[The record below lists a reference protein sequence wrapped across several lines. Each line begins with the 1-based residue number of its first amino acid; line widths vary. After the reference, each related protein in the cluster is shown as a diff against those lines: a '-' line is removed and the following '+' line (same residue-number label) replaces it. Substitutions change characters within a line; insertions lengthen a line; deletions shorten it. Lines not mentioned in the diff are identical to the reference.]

1 MQTAIRFSTFVL
13 LFFWA
18 GYTHAQLITQA
29 QRGDYIFGINAG
41 FAYQSSDVRAAGNG
55 SGFGLTLGRTMVAGP
70 NSPILLDLRGRL
82 LYARTYGLDPF
93 RSFAIENNKALN
105 GTRLLDYTAYPA
117 ALEEPR
123 GFVYQNHRTTHGEL
137 GLEAVFTLEE
147 LRRKTG
153 FIVSL
158 FGGAGLNGYHV
169 KTDQADASG
178 EAYYAGYA
186 NLNDSRPANAILR
199 DLRDVILDGAY
210 ESNADNFDGL
220 PKFRIMPNVG
230 VELGLQLGRAFSVH
244 AGHRVTF
251 SGTDLLDGHQWSSPD
266 KDIYH
271 YTSFGM
277 AWRFRVPERV
287 RIQPP
292 VIEIVA
298 PLSRPHY
305 TRDPNG
311 VVRAQIRNV
320 RSAADINCTVN
331 GRDVPFRFSG
341 EQFVLDLP
349 LYPGSN
355 EVIIVARN
363 QAGTAR
369 GDAVIVLE
377 GGIVPPPP
385 PIGRAPRISITN
397 PPSRTATVYEPAFTL
412 RATVTDILNKLD
424 IELLVDGA
432 RRDFTFDS
440 RTGNLRADL
449 NLREGTNRIRI
460 TARNDF
466 GSDAADAE
474 VVFEQRRF
482 PPTVR
487 ITDPAS
493 ERSEVSVNSVAVR
506 AELRYVE
513 AKENVYLYINGQ
525 ESRSFDYDA
534 SRELFQATVPL
545 REGANTVEIVARNR
559 SGEAR
564 DAATVTYRRPLQALP
579 TVVITEPSGSG
590 TSTTAATAAIEAT
603 TGNIQRR
610 DDISFFVNG
619 ARNTNFTFN
628 ANTGRFSA
636 TANLVIGNNDFIIR
650 VVNSDGSA
658 EAVTSIRRTE
668 GSGELPLRPVVRI
681 LSPANQSE
689 SDRNT
694 ASVRASIENVTDRN
708 NMSLTVN
715 GTRLTNFSFNTG
727 NRELTATVTLIEGNN
742 TIRVEATNR
751 DGTAD
756 DLVNVRYRRPLPPVV
771 TISAPQD
778 KSTVTAAAA
787 TLRARAQNVSER
799 NQITVTLNG
808 TTISNVSFNAATG
821 ELSADVTLAEGS
833 NTLRVRA
840 ATPDGTDEK
849 SVNVQYTRPTPPI
862 VSIVAPEN
870 NSTLTVAAA
879 TLRARA
885 QHVSERNQITVTL
898 NGATVSNVTFNG
910 ATGELSAN
918 VTLIEGNNTLRVR
931 AATPAGSDE
940 QSVNVRYRRPI
951 PPVVSISAP
960 ANNSTL
966 TAAATTLR
974 ARAQNVSNQN
984 QLTVTLNGAAL
995 SNVNFNPTTG
1005 DLSADVTLAEGANT
1019 LRVSAATPD
1028 GTDEK
1033 SVSVRYRRPV
1043 PPVVSIQ
1050 SPSDNSTTESNSVK
1064 ISATVTNVTSTRAV
1078 TFTVNGKA
1086 SGDFKLEGGNF
1097 SAEVLNLR
1105 EGENTFSIAARNE
1118 DGAGNA
1124 SVTVVYRPK
1133 PVQLKPVVKFIVP
1146 ARSGTASSTA
1156 ETAIKAS
1163 VLNVSSADDVRLDV
1177 NGKPFGEFTYNTK
1190 LKELTATV
1198 PLEGGTNTFRVIAE
1212 NEAGRDTATT
1222 TVLYREAAKQ
1232 PPVVTIESVS
1242 QPTIN
1247 PMNPGQGRSTIIA
1260 QIQGIE
1266 RASQIAFTVNGTP
1279 VTDFTY
1285 NAKTGAFQSTVT
1297 LVRGTNTIVLRAENA
1312 DGADEKSRK
1321 LDF

>member
-1 MQTAIRFSTFVL
+1 MRTTIRFSTFAL
-13 LFFWA
+13 LFFWTVYA
-18 GYTHAQLITQA
+18 HAQLITQA
-29 QRGDYIFGINAG
+29 QRGDYVLGINAG
-41 FAYQSSDVRAAGNG
+41 FAYQSSDIRAAGNG
-55 SGFGLTLGRTMVAGP
+55 GGFGLTIGRTMVAGP

-82 LYARTYGLDPF
+82 LYARTFGLDPF
-93 RSFAIENNKALN
+93 RSFSIENNRALN
-105 GTRLLDYTAYPA
+105 GTRELDYTSYPT

-123 GFVYQNHRTTHGEL
+123 GFVFQNHRTTHGEL

-169 KTDQADASG
+169 KIDQANASG

-186 NLNDSRPANAILR
+186 SLNDSRPADAILR
-199 DLRDVILDGAY
+199 DLRDVILDGTY
-210 ESNADNFDGL
+210 ESNADGFDGL

-230 VELGLQLGRAFSVH
+230 VELGLQLGKAFSVH

-251 SGTDLLDGHQWSSPD
+251 SGTDLLDGHQWSSSD

-277 AWRFRVPERV
+277 AWRFRVPERP
-287 RIQPP
+287 RILPP
-292 VIEIVA
+292 VIELTA

-341 EQFVLDLP
+341 EQFILDLP

-355 EVIIVARN
+355 EVVIVARN

-369 GDAVIVLE
+369 GDAIIVLE

-385 PIGRAPRISITN
+385 TGRAPRISITN

-412 RATVTDILNKLD
+412 RANVTDIFNKLD
-424 IELLVDGA
+424 IELLIDGA

-440 RTGNLRADL
+440 RTGNLQADL

-474 VVFEQRRF
+474 VIFEQRRF

-487 ITDPAS
+487 ITEPAS
-493 ERSEVSVNSVAVR
+493 ERSEVAVNSVTVR

-513 AKENVYLYINGQ
+513 AKENIYFYINGR
-525 ESRSFDYDA
+525 ETRSFDYDA
-534 SRELFQATVPL
+534 SRETFQATAPL
-545 REGANTVEIVARNR
+545 TDGANTLEVVVRNR

-564 DAATVTYRRPLQALP
+564 DDVTVTYRRPLVARP
-579 TVVITEPSGSG
+579 SVVITAPSTPG
-590 TSTTAATAAIEAT
+590 TSTTAATANIEAT
-603 TGNIQRR
+603 TSNIQRR
-610 DDISFFVNG
+610 DEISFFVNG
-619 ARNTNFTFN
+619 TRNTGFTFN

-636 TANLVIGNNDFIIR
+636 TANLVVGNNDFIIR
-650 VVNSDGSA
+650 VTNPDGND

-668 GSGELPLRPVVRI
+668 GSGELPQRPVVRI
-681 LSPANQSE
+681 TSPINQSE

-694 ASVRASIENVTDRN
+694 ANVRASIENVTDRN

-715 GTRLTNFSFNTG
+715 GTRLTNFSFSASS
-727 NRELTATVTLIEGNN
+727 RELTATVTLTEGNN
-742 TIRVEATNR
+742 TIRVEATNGN
-751 DGTAD
+751 GTAD
-756 DLVNVRYRRPLPPVV
+756 DLVNVRYRRPMPPVV

-778 KSTVTAAAA
+778 KSTVSTAAA

-808 TTISNVSFNAATG
+808 TTISNISFNASTG
-821 ELSADVTLAEGS
+821 EISADVTLAEGN

-849 SVNVQYTRPTPPI
+849 SVNVQYARPVPPI
-862 VSIVAPEN
+862 VSIVSPEN
-870 NSTLTVAAA
+870 NSTVTAAA
-879 TLRARA
+879 STLRARA
-885 QHVSERNQITVTL
+885 QNVSERSQVTVTL
-898 NGATVSNVTFNG
+898 NGATVSNVNFNG
-910 ATGELSAN
+910 ATGELTAN
-918 VTLIEGNNTLRVR
+918 VTLVEGNNTLRVR

-951 PPVVSISAP
+951 PPVVTISAP
-960 ANNSTL
+960 ANNSTV
-966 TAAATTLR
+966 TNAAATLR
-974 ARAQNVSNQN
+974 ARAQNVSERNQV
-984 QLTVTLNGAAL
+984 TVTLNGTAV
-995 SNVNFNPTTG
+995 SNVNFNAATG
-1005 DLSADVTLAEGANT
+1005 ELSADVALAEGANT
-1019 LRVSAATPD
+1019 LRVSATTPD

-1033 SVSVRYRRPV
+1033 SVSVRYRRPA
-1043 PPVVSIQ
+1043 PPVVTFQ
-1050 SPSDNSTTESNSVK
+1050 SPADNSTVESNSVK
-1064 ISATVTNVTSTRAV
+1064 VSATITNVTSTRAV

-1086 SGDFKLEGGNF
+1086 SGEFKLEGGSF
-1097 SAEVLNLR
+1097 SAEVPGLR
-1105 EGENTFSIAARNE
+1105 EGDNTISISARNE
-1118 DGAGNA
+1118 DGAGDA
-1124 SVTVVYRPK
+1124 SVKVVY
-1133 PVQLKPVVKFIVP
+1133 QLKPVLPKPVIRFIVP

-1163 VLNVSSADDVRLDV
+1163 VLNVSSADNVRLDV
-1177 NGKPFGEFTYNTK
+1177 NGKPFGEFAYNIK
-1190 LKELTATV
+1190 SKELTATV

-1247 PMNPGQGRSTIIA
+1247 PMNPAQGRSTVIA
-1260 QIQGIE
+1260 VIQGID
-1266 RASQIAFTVNGTP
+1266 RSSQITFTVNGAA

-1285 NAKTGAFQSTVT
+1285 NVKTGAFQSTIN

-1312 DGADEKSRK
+1312 DGADEKSRT

>member
-1 MQTAIRFSTFVL
+1 MRTTIRFSTFAL

-18 GYTHAQLITQA
+18 VYAHAQLITQA
-29 QRGDYIFGINAG
+29 QRGDYVLGINAG
-41 FAYQSSDVRAAGNG
+41 FAYQSSDIRAAGNG
-55 SGFGLTLGRTMVAGP
+55 GGFGLTLGRTMVAGP
-70 NSPILLDLRGRL
+70 NSPILLDLRSRL
-82 LYARTYGLDPF
+82 LYARTFGLDPF
-93 RSFAIENNKALN
+93 RSFSIENNRALN
-105 GTRLLDYTAYPA
+105 GTRELDYTSYPT

-123 GFVYQNHRTTHGEL
+123 GFVFQNHRTTHGEL

-169 KTDQADASG
+169 KINQADASG

-186 NLNDSRPANAILR
+186 NLNDSRPADAILR
-199 DLRDVILDGAY
+199 DLRDVVLDGTY
-210 ESNADNFDGL
+210 ESNADDFDGL
-220 PKFRIMPNVG
+220 PKFRIMPNLG
-230 VELGLQLGRAFSVH
+230 VELGLQLGKAFSVH

-251 SGTDLLDGHQWSSPD
+251 SGTDLLDGHRWSSSD

-277 AWRFRVPERV
+277 AWRFRVPERE
-287 RIQPP
+287 RILPP
-292 VIEIVA
+292 VIELTA

-341 EQFVLDLP
+341 EQFILDLP

-355 EVIIVARN
+355 EVVIVARN
-363 QAGTAR
+363 QAGSAR
-369 GDAVIVLE
+369 GDAIIVLE
-377 GGIVPPPP
+377 GSIVPPPP
-385 PIGRAPRISITN
+385 TGRAPRISITN

-424 IELLVDGA
+424 IELLIDGA

-440 RTGNLRADL
+440 RTGNLQADL
-449 NLREGTNRIRI
+449 NLREGTNRVRI

-474 VVFEQRRF
+474 VIFEQRRF

-487 ITDPAS
+487 ITDPAP
-493 ERSEVSVNSVAVR
+493 ERSEVAVNSVTVR
-506 AELRYVE
+506 AEVRYVE
-513 AKENVYLYINGQ
+513 AKENIYFYINGR
-525 ESRSFDYDA
+525 ETRTFDYDA
-534 SRELFQATVPL
+534 SRQIFQATAPL
-545 REGANTVEIVARNR
+545 TDGANTLEVVVRNR

-564 DAATVTYRRPLQALP
+564 DEVTVTYRRPLVARP
-579 TVVITEPSGSG
+579 SVVITAPSTPG
-590 TSTTAATAAIEAT
+590 TSTTAATANIEAT
-603 TGNIQRR
+603 TSNIQRR
-610 DDISFFVNG
+610 DEISFFVNG
-619 ARNTNFTFN
+619 TRNTGFTFN

-636 TANLVIGNNDFIIR
+636 TANLVVGNNDFIIR
-650 VVNSDGSA
+650 VANPDGSE

-668 GSGELPLRPVVRI
+668 RDVALPLRPAVRI
-681 LSPANQSE
+681 TSPVNQSE

-694 ASVRASIENVTDRN
+694 ANVRAIIENVTDRN

-715 GTRLTNFSFNTG
+715 GTRLTNFSFNAG
-727 NRELTATVTLIEGNN
+727 SRELTANVTLTEGNN

-756 DLVNVRYRRPLPPVV
+756 DLVNVRYRRPMPPVV

-778 KSTVTAAAA
+778 KSTVTAAAT

-808 TTISNVSFNAATG
+808 TTISNISFNASTG
-821 ELSADVTLAEGS
+821 ELSADVTLGEGN

-840 ATPDGTDEK
+840 ATPDGSDEK
-849 SVNVQYTRPTPPI
+849 SVNVQYTRPVPPI
-862 VSIVAPEN
+862 VSIVFPEN
-870 NSTLTVAAA
+870 NSTVTAAA
-879 TLRARA
+879 STLRARA
-885 QHVSERNQITVTL
+885 QNVSERNQVTVTL
-898 NGATVSNVTFNG
+898 NGTTLSNVTFNG

-918 VTLIEGNNTLRVR
+918 VTLVEGNNTLRVR
-931 AATPAGSDE
+931 AVTPAGSDE
-940 QSVNVRYRRPI
+940 QSVNVRYRRPM
-951 PPVVSISAP
+951 PPMVTINAP
-960 ANNSTL
+960 ANNSTV
-966 TAAATTLR
+966 TTDATTLR
-974 ARAQNVSNQN
+974 ARAQNVSERNQV
-984 QLTVTLNGAAL
+984 TVTLNGTPV
-995 SNVNFNPTTG
+995 SNVNFNAATG

-1019 LRVSAATPD
+1019 LRVSATTPD

-1033 SVSVRYRRPV
+1033 SVNVRYRRPS

-1050 SPSDNSTTESNSVK
+1050 SPGDNSTVESNSVK
-1064 ISATVTNVTSTRAV
+1064 VSATVTNVTNTRAV

-1097 SAEVLNLR
+1097 SAEVPNLR
-1105 EGENTFSIAARNE
+1105 EGENVISVSARNE
-1118 DGAGNA
+1118 DGAGDA
-1124 SVTVVYRPK
+1124 SVKVVYVPK
-1133 PVQLKPVVKFIVP
+1133 PVLPKPVVRFIVP
-1146 ARSGTASSTA
+1146 ARSGTNSSTP
-1156 ETAIKAS
+1156 ETTVKAS
-1163 VLNVSSADDVRLDV
+1163 VLNVSSAEDVRLDV
-1177 NGKPFGEFTYNTK
+1177 NGKPFGEFAYNIK
-1190 LKELTATV
+1190 SKELTATV
-1198 PLEGGTNTFRVIAE
+1198 PLEGGVNTFRVIAE

-1222 TVLYREAAKQ
+1222 TVLYREAARQ

-1247 PMNPGQGRSTIIA
+1247 PMNPGQGRSTVIA
-1260 QIQGIE
+1260 QIQGID
-1266 RASQIAFTVNGTP
+1266 RAAQITFTVNGAP

-1285 NAKTGAFQSTVT
+1285 NAKTGAFQSTVN

-1312 DGADEKSRK
+1312 DGADEKSRT